1 MRDQYKLNDRLI
13 SVFFFYINRKVFEE
27 MNQEAK
33 DKLNVSEQELERE
46 LKRYNCDK
54 VVINIKIQTTV
65 GAVV

>member
-33 DKLNVSEQELERE
+33 DKLKVSEQELERE
-46 LKRYNCDK
+46 LKRYN
-54 VVINIKIQTTV
+54 
-65 GAVV
+65 